1 MKVLTSPT
9 FDRHAKKLHNN
20 EKLALDGAVREIM
33 INPQLGDQKRGD
45 LDGFYIYKY
54 RFSNQLWLLAYTV
67 ESEESLTLR
76 LVGAHENFY
85 EALKRNVR
93 K

>member
-1 MKVLTSPT
+1 MRVLTSPT
-9 FDRHAKKLHNN
+9 FNRHAKKLHPN
-20 EKLALDGAVREIM
+20 EKQALDGAVREIM

-45 LDGFYIYKY
+45 LGGFYIYKY
-54 RFSNQLWLLAYTV
+54 RFRDQLWLLAYTV
-67 ESEESLTLR
+67 DSEESLTLR

-85 EALKRNVR
+85 KALKRNVG